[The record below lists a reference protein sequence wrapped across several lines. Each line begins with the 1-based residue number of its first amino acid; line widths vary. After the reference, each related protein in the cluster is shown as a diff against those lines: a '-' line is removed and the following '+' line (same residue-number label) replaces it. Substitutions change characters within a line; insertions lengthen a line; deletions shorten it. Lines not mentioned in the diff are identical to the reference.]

1 MSAVMVRYRV
11 RPECV
16 ALNESLVRE
25 VFAELEAT
33 APEGLVYQS
42 MLLAD
47 GVTFVHLV
55 EAGDD
60 EALQATPAFQ
70 RFASTVGERCENPPV
85 AVGVRRIGR
94 YDGSHEGSQP

>member
-1 MSAVMVRYRV
+1 MVRYRV
-11 RPECV
+11 RPEC
-16 ALNESLVRE
+16 AAHNEELVRE

-33 APEGLVYQS
+33 APGGLVYQS
-42 MLLAD
+42 MVLAD

-60 EALQATPAFQ
+60 ALLQATPAFQ
-70 RFASTVGERCENPPV
+70 RFASTVGERCEDHPV

-94 YDGSHEGSQP
+94 YDGSQEGSQP